1 MLEHWQ
7 SEAVGG
13 ESLRLYYIRFKGDNR
28 SQSKEGTQKLE
39 IPAAVAP
46 DATLIDRL
54 KEKSGGQQT
63 LAK

>member
-13 ESLRLYYIRFKGDNR
+13 ESLRLYFLGFKGDSR
-28 SQSKEGTQKLE
+28 SQRKEATQKLE

-46 DATLIDRL
+46 DAKIIDRL
-54 KEKSGGQQT
+54 QEKSGGQQT
-63 LAK
+63 TAR